1 MSGPAE
7 HAASATVGPG
17 DVMQALESVL
27 DPELGLSIVQLGL
40 IRSVRVADG
49 AAHVTMTLTAEGCP
63 IHGLMA
69 DWVRAAVL
77 RVPGIRHAEV
87 TVTFDPPW
95 TPDDIRR

>member
-1 MSGPAE
+1 MPRPAE
-7 HAASATVGPG
+7 PASSASVGPD
-17 DVMQALESVL
+17 DVMRALDAVL
-27 DPELGLSIVQLGL
+27 DPELGMSIVQLGL
-40 IRSVRVADG
+40 IYGVRVADD

-77 RVPGIRHAEV
+77 GVPGIRRAEV

-95 TPDDIRR
+95 TPDRIRR